1 MLGGGGITGVAWEIG
16 LLAGLAERGIQLDR
30 ADLLVGTSAGAVVGA
45 QLACGADLAQL
56 YQEQLG
62 PLPGAP
68 GPGGP
73 EAGAQEAGGHEA
85 PGPGTTGPADKMK
98 LRDMAVFGWAM
109 LRYRD
114 PARAQA
120 RIGRMALA
128 ARTVPEA
135 ERRAVIAA
143 RVPSAQWPAR
153 RLLITAIE
161 AVTGEFAAL
170 HAGSGVSLVDAV
182 GASCA
187 VPGVWPPV
195 TMAGRRWID
204 GGVRSP
210 ANADLAAGCERIVVL
225 APLPRGMRAAT
236 SATRQAGAL
245 AAAGRAVTVVSPDQA
260 AVAAIGRNVL
270 DPARRGPAA
279 RAGYAQAGPALDQV
293 RAVWNG

>member
-1 MLGGGGITGVAWEIG
+1 VLGGGGITGVAWEIG
-16 LLAGLAERGIQLDR
+16 VLAGLAGRGIQLGL

-56 YQEQLG
+56 YQEQLE
-62 PLPGAP
+62 PVPAASLPAAP
-68 GPGGP
+68 GS
-73 EAGAQEAGGHEA
+73 GGHGGGGHGA
-85 PGPGTTGPADKMK
+85 ADKMK

-109 LRYRD
+109 LRYPD
-114 PARAQA
+114 PVRAQA

-135 ERRAVIAA
+135 DRRAVIAA
-143 RVPSAQWPAR
+143 RLPSAQWPAR
-153 RLLITAIE
+153 RLLITAID
-161 AVTGEFAAL
+161 AVTGEFAVLDAD
-170 HAGSGVSLVDAV
+170 SGVSLVDAV

-210 ANADLAAGCERIVVL
+210 ANADLAAECERIVVL

-236 SATRQAGAL
+236 AATHQAEAL
-245 AAAGRAVTVVSPDQA
+245 ARAGRAVTVVSPDPD

-270 DPARRGPAA
+270 DPARRAPAA
-279 RAGYAQAGPALDQV
+279 RAGYAQAGPALDRV
-293 RAVWNG
+293 GTVWDG